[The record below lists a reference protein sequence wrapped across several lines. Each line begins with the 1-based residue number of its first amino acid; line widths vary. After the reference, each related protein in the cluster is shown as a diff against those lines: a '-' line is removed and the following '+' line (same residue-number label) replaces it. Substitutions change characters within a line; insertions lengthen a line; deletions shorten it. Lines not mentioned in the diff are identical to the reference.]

1 MRIIVTGGG
10 GFLGRLLIKELQEEG
25 SDDLVAIDVVEV
37 SIPGVKTLQGDLAH
51 DQLLPDLLKDGP
63 CTIFHLA
70 SVVSAGAEANWEH
83 AVDQNIGGM
92 LQLLEAC
99 RRSTHV
105 HKVVFAS
112 TLAVFGGANPGRNLR
127 DHKSDRRTTH

>member
-1 MRIIVTGGG
+1 MA
-10 GFLGRLLIKELQEEG
+10 LGRLLIKELQEEG

-37 SIPGVKTLQGDLAH
+37 SIPGVKALQGDLAH

-92 LQLLEAC
+92 PHCLKL
-99 RRSTHV
+99 STITHV

-112 TLAVFGGANPGRNLR
+112 TLWCLGEQPPAR
-127 DHKSDRRTTH
+127 KSGTS

>member
-37 SIPGVKTLQGDLAH
+37 SIPGVKTFQGDLAH

-70 SVVSAGAEANWEH
+70 SVVSAGAEANW
-83 AVDQNIGGM
+83 
-92 LQLLEAC
+92 
-99 RRSTHV
+99 
-105 HKVVFAS
+105 
-112 TLAVFGGANPGRNLR
+112 
-127 DHKSDRRTTH
+127 